1 MNAYWQYTARKSFK
15 MLSSI
20 RKIPIAVMLPIV
32 ILVAFF
38 VLAIFAPLIAPHSPT
53 LGNLPDRLMPPAW
66 VEGGSQAHLLGTDF
80 MGRDVLSRLIYGA
93 RISLTM
99 GLLAIFFAGSIGAI
113 MGMLSGYLG
122 GYIDE
127 LIMRLTEIALSMPLI
142 LMAIL
147 LVVIFGASYTNVILV
162 IVLLLWPQ
170 YARLIRGETLSIK
183 ERDFVALAKIAG
195 CSRLLIIWRHIL
207 PNVFPTLLVL
217 ATLQVGYV
225 IILEATL
232 SFLGVGIPKPT
243 PAWGVM
249 VADAQGLIDSAWWI
263 ALFPGLAILL
273 LVLSVNLLGDWL
285 RDRLDPK
292 LRQI

>member
-1 MNAYWQYTARKSFK
+1 MNAYWQYTARKSFN

-20 RKIPIAVMLPIV
+20 RKIPIVVMLPIV

-273 LVLSVNLLGDWL
+273 LVLSFNLLGDWL

>member
-1 MNAYWQYTARKSFK
+1 

-20 RKIPIAVMLPIV
+20 RNIPIVVMLPIV
-32 ILVAFF
+32 ILAAFF
-38 VLAIFAPLIAPHSPT
+38 ALAIFAPLIAPYSPT
-53 LGNLPDRLMPPAW
+53 IGNLPDRLMPPAW

-99 GLLAIFFAGSIGAI
+99 GLLAIFFAGSIGTI

-127 LIMRLTEIALSMPLI
+127 LIMRLTEMALSMPLI

>member
-1 MNAYWQYTARKSFK
+1 MNAYWQYTARKSSK

-80 MGRDVLSRLIYGA
+80 MGRDVLSRLIYGT

-127 LIMRLTEIALSMPLI
+127 FIMRLTEIALSMPLI

-170 YARLIRGETLSIK
+170 YARVIRGETLSIK

-243 PAWGVM
+243 SAWGVM

-273 LVLSVNLLGDWL
+273 LVLSFNLLGDWL

>member
-1 MNAYWQYTARKSFK
+1 MNAYWQYTARKSFNI
-15 MLSSI
+15 LSSI
-20 RKIPIAVMLPIV
+20 RKIPIVVMLPIV
-32 ILVAFF
+32 ILAAFII
-38 VLAIFAPLIAPHSPT
+38 LAIFAPLIAPYSPT
-53 LGNLPDRLMPPAW
+53 IGNLSDRLMPPAW
-66 VEGGSQAHLLGTDF
+66 VEGGSQAYLLGTDF

-99 GLLAIFFAGSIGAI
+99 GLLAIFLAGSIGTI
-113 MGMLSGYLG
+113 IGMLSGYLG

-127 LIMRLTEIALSMPLI
+127 LIMRLTEMALSMPLI

-147 LVVIFGASYTNVILV
+147 LVVVFGASYTNVILV

-170 YARLIRGETLSIK
+170 YARQIRGETLSIR

-195 CSRLLIIWRHIL
+195 CSHLLIIWKHIL

-273 LVLSVNLLGDWL
+273 LVLSLNLFGDWL

>member
-1 MNAYWQYTARKSFK
+1 MNAYWQYTARKSSK

-20 RKIPIAVMLPIV
+20 RNIPIVVMLPIV
-32 ILVAFF
+32 ILAAFF
-38 VLAIFAPLIAPHSPT
+38 ALAIFAPLIAPYSPT
-53 LGNLPDRLMPPAW
+53 IGNLPDRLMPPAW

-99 GLLAIFFAGSIGAI
+99 GLLAIFFAGSIGTI

-127 LIMRLTEIALSMPLI
+127 LIMRLTEMALSMPLI

-195 CSRLLIIWRHIL
+195 CSRLLIIWRWSSLKGHRIQPMVPL
-207 PNVFPTLLVL
+207 RHKHPSIPQSPT
-217 ATLQVGYV
+217 
-225 IILEATL
+225 
-232 SFLGVGIPKPT
+232 
-243 PAWGVM
+243 
-249 VADAQGLIDSAWWI
+249 
-263 ALFPGLAILL
+263 
-273 LVLSVNLLGDWL
+273 
-285 RDRLDPK
+285 
-292 LRQI
+292 

>member
-38 VLAIFAPLIAPHSPT
+38 VLAIFAPLIAPYSPT
-53 LGNLPDRLMPPAW
+53 IGNLPDRLMPPAW

-127 LIMRLTEIALSMPLI
+127 LIMRLTEVALSMPLI

-232 SFLGVGIPKPT
+232 SFLGVGIPKPN

-273 LVLSVNLLGDWL
+273 LVLSLNLLGDWL